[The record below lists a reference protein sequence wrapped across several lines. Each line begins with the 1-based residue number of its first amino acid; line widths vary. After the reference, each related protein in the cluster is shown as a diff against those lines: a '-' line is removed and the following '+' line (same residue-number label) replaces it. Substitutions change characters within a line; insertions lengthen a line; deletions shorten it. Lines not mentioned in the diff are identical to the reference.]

1 MPQDELISKYIVQW
15 IVAIIFTTI
24 CVVTDLRERRIPN
37 VITLPMILIGILY
50 MGIFNGW
57 SGLGASILGM
67 FLISFPYVIVFALGG
82 MGGGDVKLMAAI
94 GAWLGPAIGVW
105 VLLMTVLSGLIITV
119 IAAALYGRI
128 RDLPY
133 TMLAVAFRIRGNI
146 PNMLGKMK
154 TESDAGNPAPPLQQE
169 GQKPLWIPYAPAILV
184 GLISGGLLWAV
195 YGDM

>member
-119 IAAALYGRI
+119 I
-128 RDLPY
+128 
-133 TMLAVAFRIRGNI
+133 
-146 PNMLGKMK
+146 
-154 TESDAGNPAPPLQQE
+154 S
-169 GQKPLWIPYAPAILV
+169 
-184 GLISGGLLWAV
+184 
-195 YGDM
+195 